1 MNDHHPDRGRILACL
16 DGELGQE
23 ATREVQQHLDRCDR
37 CCETAERLR
46 TWSSSFARTARAA
59 DVPVPD
65 MNLPDGPAA
74 DEDAREGA
82 GEDVVRIGSFRRS
95 SLLRAAIVILTLGI
109 GAFAVTS
116 TPVRAFAG
124 DLIDQIAGLFGGQDA
139 RPVAHATTDTSAAP
153 SVAPASAASIQAR
166 DGRVHVV
173 IRTRGSDTSSPVVR
187 VRFRQMTT
195 AVVEAPG
202 ASFETSPGR
211 LVVNTSNSDTL
222 LVELP
227 ESVPNATVE
236 VDGRPLIRIR
246 GGEVTHGM
254 IPDTA
259 HGDLLYRPER

>member
-1 MNDHHPDRGRILACL
+1 MDMDLPD
-16 DGELGQE
+16 
-23 ATREVQQHLDRCDR
+23 
-37 CCETAERLR
+37 
-46 TWSSSFARTARAA
+46 ARAA
-59 DVPVPD
+59 DEEVR
-65 MNLPDGPAA
+65 DG
-74 DEDAREGA
+74 DEA
-82 GEDVVRIGSFRRS
+82 DVVRIASFRRS
-95 SLLRAAIVILTLGI
+95 SLLRAAVVILALGI

-124 DLIDQIAGLFGGQDA
+124 DLIDQIAGLFGGQDG
-139 RPVAHATTDTSAAP
+139 RPVAHATTDTSASVP

-166 DGRVHVV
+166 DGAVQVV

-187 VRFRQMTT
+187 VRFRPMTT

-211 LVVNTSNSDTL
+211 LVVNASNSDTL

-236 VDGRPLIRIR
+236 VDDRPLIRIR

-259 HGDLLYRPER
+259 HGDLLYRPQR

>member
-16 DGELGQE
+16 DGELGQDAADE
-23 ATREVQQHLDRCDR
+23 VREHLERCDR
-37 CCETAERLR
+37 CRDTAERLR
-46 TWSSSFARTARAA
+46 AWSSSFTRTARAA
-59 DVPVPD
+59 DVPVPEMD
-65 MNLPDGPAA
+65 VPEAASVGDGER
-74 DEDAREGA
+74 DEVEP
-82 GEDVVRIGSFRRS
+82 DVVRIGSFRRS
-95 SLLRAAIVILTLGI
+95 SLLRAAVVLLTLGL
-109 GAFAVTS
+109 GGFAVTS

-124 DLIDQIAGLFGGQDA
+124 DLFEQIAGLFTDQEA
-139 RPVAHATTDTSAAP
+139 RPVARTTTDTSAAP

-187 VRFRQMTT
+187 VRFRPMTT

-227 ESVPNATVE
+227 ESVPNVTVD